1 MKKKITCF
9 APTNIQSIF
18 AHSIN
23 FFKTAEGF
31 SFNDLV
37 VDIVCRDK
45 FYPFGI
51 LNQFSSI
58 FKNNKNIKLNKLP
71 YIKPFRRLDENED
84 FEFQVKN
91 YLKNNKT
98 DFAYFRSYN
107 GPKSTIENNIP
118 TAIES
123 HAHPTNQNFHL
134 SNMLKL
140 SIDKNFKALFT
151 ISNVLKKSFV
161 AKKVPETK
169 IHILSDGYD
178 DRIFFPLEKKNNS
191 SKVVTYFGHLYE
203 YKGVFTLL
211 NAAKYQK
218 NVIFKLVG
226 GSKKDLKIVN
236 KFIRSNNL
244 KNVFTYGHIKMNN
257 LRNYISDTDIFLLP
271 PSGNHPSALWT
282 SPLKLCEYFA
292 LKKPVIASDIPA
304 LRDWLVNDE
313 VYFFEADNYIS
324 LSKTI
329 EYVFENYEEAKN
341 KIINSDK
348 FILDKSYKNRSKI
361 IINKLV

>member
-1 MKKKITCF
+1 ITCF

-31 SFNDLV
+31 SYNDLV

-91 YLKNNKT
+91 YLKKNKT

-107 GPKSTIENNIP
+107 GPKSTIEKNIP
-118 TAIES
+118 TAVES
-123 HAHPTNQNFHL
+123 HAHPSNDNFHL
-134 SNMLKL
+134 INMLKL
-140 SIDKNFKALFT
+140 SINENFKALFT
-151 ISNVLKKSFV
+151 ISNVLKKSFIT
-161 AKKVPETK
+161 KKVPEKK

-178 DRIFFPLEKKNNS
+178 DEIFFPLENKTKL

-203 YKGVFTLL
+203 YKGIYTVL

-218 NVIFKLVG
+218 NITFKLIG
-226 GSKKDLKIVN
+226 GSKKDLRAVN
-236 KFIRSNNL
+236 CFIKSNNL
-244 KNVFTYGHIKMNN
+244 KNVLTYGHVKMNN
-257 LRNYISDTDIFLLP
+257 LRNYIDDTDIFLLP
-271 PSGNHPSALWT
+271 PSKNHPSALWT

-292 LKKPVIASDIPA
+292 LRKPVIVSDIPA
-304 LRDWLVNDE
+304 LRDWLLNDQ
-313 VYFFEADNYIS
+313 VYFFEADNHIS

-329 EYVFENYEEAKN
+329 E
-341 KIINSDK
+341 
-348 FILDKSYKNRSKI
+348 
-361 IINKLV
+361 